1 MLAGFIDGTNTMI
14 ELTSA
19 ANALGF
25 VPDVIGCH
33 GPTTTANELGKLFSL
48 KEQGGILNNY
58 KTVDFAFGVA
68 PGVYAIVTSDS
79 DEVHDLMK
87 YLKMGDGPNYAIY
100 RPYHLTSLETPITIY
115 NAIVEKESTIS
126 PAFKSLLATVTVSET
141 CPQAGT
147 IVDSFSTIAL

>member
-33 GPTTTANELGKLFSL
+33 GPTTTPDGLSKLFSL

-68 PGVYAIVTSDS
+68 RCLCNCY
-79 DEVHDLMK
+79 K
-87 YLKMGDGPNYAIY
+87 
-100 RPYHLTSLETPITIY
+100 
-115 NAIVEKESTIS
+115 
-126 PAFKSLLATVTVSET
+126 
-141 CPQAGT
+141 
-147 IVDSFSTIAL
+147 